1 MAEEEVPD
9 PLEALKNLGID
20 HVQKLLENPAVMDM
34 DIVIENPLI
43 FLKPNPYE
51 D

>member
-20 HVQKLLENPAVMDM
+20 HVQ
-34 DIVIENPLI
+34 
-43 FLKPNPYE
+43 
-51 D
+51 